1 MPTVRQISNF
11 ESMLTLRERFKTSYN
26 ERDIQCVLIKF
37 LSRFLST
44 IRLNDKNVDYYYD
57 FLIKCTKYCDLS

>member
-1 MPTVRQISNF
+1 
-11 ESMLTLRERFKTSYN
+11 MLTLRERFKTSYN